1 MVSAWAAPRR
11 PLSPSSPVCWGLLRE
26 IDGTHI
32 YRWAISGFPEIWLPP
47 NHPFTDGFSI
57 INQQFG
63 LPPCME
69 TLIFHWKQ
77 LVFSIGAPV
86 TSVAARRFSAK
97 SSPVRGVHQIHGK
110 KRRLNLISKL
120 VCNISIKIIY
130 IYTYIYCIYINISTV
145 YIYSTYIYCVY
156 I

>member
-32 YRWAISGFPEIWLPP
+32 YRWAISGFPEIWLITP

-57 INQQFG
+57 MNQQFS

-110 KRRLNLISKL
+110 KRRLNFISKL

-130 IYTYIYCIYINISTV
+130 IHKSTV
-145 YIYSTYIYCVY
+145 YIYVLIYLRYI
-156 I
+156 